1 MTHEPNANPNLWNAD
16 LAPTTAAQRTWRW
29 YHFAALWVGMVMCI
43 PAYTLSASLV
53 EGGMSAWQA
62 VGTVFLANAIVLV
75 PMLAIGHA
83 GTKYG
88 IPYAVLARA
97 SFGTSGAKLPALM
110 RAIVACGWYGIQ
122 TWFGGQMIYTLLGV
136 LMGHEI
142 GGDKIA
148 GLGINGAQ
156 LACFLAFWAIQF
168 WYIVHGMDSIRKL
181 ETYTAPLKIAICFV
195 LLWWVNEKAGG
206 FGPLLDQPSAFAPG
220 GAKAGQFWT
229 AFWPS
234 LTAMVGFWAT
244 LALNIPDF
252 TRFAHSQKD
261 QIVGQSVGLPV
272 PMGLLAA
279 LAVIVTSAT
288 VVLYGKAIWDPVDLA
303 ARMTG
308 VAVLVALVVLL
319 VDTVSVNLAANLV
332 GPAYDFSALAP
343 KTISYRTGGFI
354 TAGIALAMMPWKLLE
369 TTQGY
374 IFTWL
379 IGYSALLGPIA
390 GVLIVD
396 YYFVR
401 KTELQVAELYRD
413 NGIYSYRNGWNLAA
427 IAAFAVGVAPNV
439 PGFLNA
445 AFPAAFPT
453 VSDLFKTIYTY
464 AWFVGIAISAIVY
477 GALMRAPALDTAT
490 PVLNGETR

>member
-1 MTHEPNANPNLWNAD
+1 MSNESSGSTQLWNED

-29 YHFAALWVGMVMCI
+29 YHFSALWVGMVMCI
-43 PAYTLSASLV
+43 PAYTLSASLI
-53 EGGMSAWQA
+53 EGGMSGYQA
-62 VGTVFLANAIVLV
+62 VLTVFLANAIVLL
-75 PMLAIGHA
+75 PMLLIGHA

-136 LMGHEI
+136 MMGGDI

-148 GLGINGAQ
+148 GLGINGGQ
-156 LACFLAFWAIQF
+156 LLCFLAFWAIQF
-168 WYIVHGMDSIRKL
+168 YYIVHGMESIRKL

-195 LLWWVNEKAGG
+195 LLAWVHNKAGG
-206 FGPLLDQPSAFAPG
+206 FGDLLSAPSQFVEG
-220 GAKAGQFWT
+220 GKKAGQFWSV
-229 AFWPS
+229 FWPS

-252 TRFAHSQKD
+252 TRFAKTQRD
-261 QIVGQSVGLPV
+261 QVIGQTVGLPV

-279 LAVIVTSAT
+279 MAVIVTSAT
-288 VVLYGKAIWDPVDLA
+288 VVLYGKAIWDPVDLSS
-303 ARMTG
+303 RMTG
-308 VAVLVALVVLL
+308 VAVLVALVILL
-319 VDTVSVNLAANLV
+319 IDTVSVNLAANLV
-332 GPAYDFSALAP
+332 GPAYDFSALSP
-343 KTISYRTGGFI
+343 KSITYKTGGYI
-354 TAGIALAMMPWKLLE
+354 TAAIAILMMPWKILE
-369 TTQGY
+369 STQGY

-396 YYFVR
+396 YYLVR
-401 KTELQVAELYRD
+401 KTELIVGDLYRED
-413 NGIYSYRNGWNLAA
+413 GQYSYGKGWNVAA
-427 IAAFAVGVAPNV
+427 IVAFVVGVLPNI

-445 AFPAAFPT
+445 AFPASFPD
-453 VSDLFKTIYTY
+453 VSETFKTIYTY
-464 AWFVGIAISAIVY
+464 AWFVGIAISAVVY
-477 GALMRAPALDTAT
+477 GVMMKGKAVASVSAAAHP
-490 PVLNGETR
+490 